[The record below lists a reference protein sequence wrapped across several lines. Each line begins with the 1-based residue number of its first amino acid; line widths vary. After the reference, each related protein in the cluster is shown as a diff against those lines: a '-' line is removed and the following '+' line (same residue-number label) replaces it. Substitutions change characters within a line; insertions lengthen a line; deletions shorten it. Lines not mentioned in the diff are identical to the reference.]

1 MNPPIADAETPLAG
15 DILIVD
21 DAPANLRLLSGM
33 LVERG
38 HKVRPAL
45 NGKLALMGAQA
56 VPPDLILLDIK
67 MPGLS
72 GYEVCEQLKA
82 DPRTRDIPIIF
93 ISALDQTED
102 KVKAFTFGG
111 VDYITKPFQVEE
123 VLARVE
129 THLAL
134 HTLQRQLA
142 AANAELQESNAELK
156 ASNADLHAFAHT
168 VAHDL
173 KSPLGVILGY
183 SVLLELDLAQ
193 MSPEEIV
200 GSLHGITKMGYKMSD
215 IIEALLLFA
224 SVRQADEVECEQLD
238 MGAVVD
244 KVLERL
250 APDIEAARAEV
261 VVPETWPT
269 VCGYAPWIE
278 QVWVNYISNALKYG
292 GDAEAGVAP
301 RVELGV
307 CDAEDHADY
316 RFFAGYRFFVRDNGP
331 GLAPD
336 QRAKVFTPFT
346 RFHQAR
352 AKGHGL
358 GLSIVQRIVEKLDGQ
373 VGVDSAGAGQ
383 GCTFWFV
390 LPSTT

>member
-1 MNPPIADAETPLAG
+1 MLGEQGYNVRLA
-15 DILIVD
+15 
-21 DAPANLRLLSGM
+21 P
-33 LVERG
+33 
-38 HKVRPAL
+38 

-67 MPGLS
+67 MPVLS
-72 GYEVCEQLKA
+72 GYEVCAQLKA

-102 KVKAFTFGG
+102 KVKAFTLGG
-111 VDYITKPFQVEE
+111 VDYVTKPFQVEE

-134 HTLQRQLA
+134 YTLQRQLA
-142 AANAELQESNAELK
+142 AANAELE
-156 ASNADLHAFAHT
+156 ASNADLQAFAHT

-173 KSPLGVILGY
+173 KSPLGIILGY

-193 MSPEEIV
+193 MSPEEIAESV
-200 GSLHGITKMGYKMSD
+200 HSITKTGYKMSD
-215 IIEALLLFA
+215 IIEALLLLA
-224 SVRQADEVECEQLD
+224 SVRQADEVEHEQLD
-238 MGAVVD
+238 MGAVVA

-250 APDIEAARAEV
+250 APDVEAAHAEIV
-261 VVPETWPT
+261 APETWPT
-269 VCGYAPWIE
+269 VWGYAPWIE
-278 QVWVNYISNALKYG
+278 EVWVNYIGNALKYG
-292 GDAEAGVAP
+292 GDAEADVAP

-316 RFFAGYRFFVRDNGP
+316 RFFIRDNGP

-346 RFHQAR
+346 RFHQTH

-358 GLSIVQRIVEKLDGQ
+358 GLSIVRRIVEKLGGQ

-390 LPSTT
+390 LPFTT